1 MAWQW
6 KGKTY
11 ETRAALEEAK
21 RRYYAAI
28 SARYRDQHLAKQQKS
43 ERPHPEVAPSQPA
56 PEVAPPQP
64 VVAVKPEKRCPEP
77 CRRAVEGPDDLTRI
91 RGVGT
96 GIQYR
101 LNRGGVWTFAQLA
114 RMTPEGIRELT
125 GISIEAVIRRRVI
138 EQAREL
144 AAEAGSSD

>member
-21 RRYYAAI
+21 RRYYAAV
-28 SARYRDQHLAKQQKS
+28 SARYRARHLAKLRES
-43 ERPHPEVAPSQPA
+43 GGGRRAVVPPQPA
-56 PEVAPPQP
+56 PEVAPPP
-64 VVAVKPEKRCPEP
+64 PTA
-77 CRRAVEGPDDLTRI
+77 AVEPDKPDDLTRI
-91 RGVGT
+91 RGIGA

-114 RMTPEGIRELT
+114 RLKPEDIYELT
-125 GISIEAVIRRRVI
+125 GVSVKSAIRQRLI
-138 EQAREL
+138 EQAEEL